1 MKRGGGCNNGTKP
14 SPHGA
19 RIDRHKTGRTKK
31 IRPEIYDLNLNR
43 FDLLW
48 DASEGMTRMELPYL
62 EDARERGQHFPS
74 PFNGQ
79 YMLYRVIISEKY
91 HIRALMW
98 LV

>member
-1 MKRGGGCNNGTKP
+1 MGQNRPLTVLALIGIRQ
-14 SPHGA
+14 GA
-19 RIDRHKTGRTKK
+19 RKK
-31 IRPEIYDLNLNR
+31 IRSEIYDLNLNR

-62 EDARERGQHFPS
+62 EDARERGQKFSS

-79 YMLYRVIISEKY
+79 YRLYRVIILEKY